1 MKPENQLCSAEKIGV
16 GASAVAERRQQF
28 INIFRKE
35 IYSLGVGAIQT
46 QQMNKFTRR
55 KLAKTVAVSEELQ
68 KGSIIKT
75 FYTCPAENDI
85 LYSE

>member
-1 MKPENQLCSAEKIGV
+1 MWSAEKIGV

-35 IYSLGVGAIQT
+35 IYSLGVGTIQT

-55 KLAKTVAVSEELQ
+55 KLAKTVAASEELQ
-68 KGSIIKT
+68 KGSNNLTSSIGML
-75 FYTCPAENDI
+75 AVSGMNV
-85 LYSE
+85 

>member
-1 MKPENQLCSAEKIGV
+1 MWSAEKIGV

-55 KLAKTVAVSEELQ
+55 KLAKTVAASEELQ
-68 KGSIIKT
+68 KASTIIT
-75 FYTCPAENDI
+75 PNLHIARNGI
-85 LYSE
+85 S